1 MTPPPWT
8 EGDVVEE
15 MRLPAV
21 SRLSLIK
28 YAGASG
34 DYNPI
39 HTIDDSAR
47 AAGLPGII
55 QHGMLTM
62 AQMSRLVTP
71 YLDRGYIESFFTR
84 FTGMLFLDDVLE
96 VSARVTEVHEEDGRT
111 TYELDLLARAS
122 EDREIAKGT
131 LRFVWLVTPP
141 AQHS

>member
-1 MTPPPWT
+1 MTPPPWNVGDMVT
-8 EGDVVEE
+8 EI
-15 MRLPAV
+15 RLPPV

-47 AAGLPGII
+47 TAGLPGII

-62 AQMSRLVTP
+62 AQMSRLLTP
-71 YLDRGYIESFFTR
+71 YFDRGYISSLVTR
-84 FTGMLFLDDVLE
+84 FTGMLFLDETLI
-96 VSARVTEVHEEDGRT
+96 VSARVTKADEAEHGMVYGFDLMART
-111 TYELDLLARAS
+111 A

-131 LRFVWLVTPP
+131 LEFIWLGSQP
-141 AQHS
+141 

>member
-1 MTPPPWT
+1 MTPPPW
-8 EGDVVEE
+8 EVGDVLAEI
-15 MRLPAV
+15 RLDPV

-39 HTIDDSAR
+39 HTVDDSAR

-62 AQMSRLVTP
+62 AQMSRLLTP

-84 FTGMLFLDDVLE
+84 FTGMLFLNEVLVISAE
-96 VSARVTEVHEEDGRT
+96 VTGVEEAEHGMV
-111 TYELDLLARAS
+111 YGFDLLARTA

-131 LRFVWLVTPP
+131 LTFVWTG
-141 AQHS
+141 AAR